1 MKKIRVLSAA
11 GLAIL
16 FSLNASMA
24 QVIVGNDEDEHG
36 CKGSAG
42 YMWSAL
48 KKECIQPFTLPTK
61 ITDAKN
67 SSFAIYVLFLADESR
82 AEVFGIEFKPSL
94 IMAKNKN
101 GRYISENGR
110 YELYRNDKKE
120 WVLAPVNDIVGG
132 DQDEYGCKGSAGYT
146 WSVVK
151 NECIRAFELPV
162 KLDDVSHP
170 GFAGYIL
177 FSADESRAEVFGR
190 LFKPSLVL
198 NKSGKNYVSDDGKYV
213 LSRGNDNKWTLTS
226 TEVLYKQ

>member
-1 MKKIRVLSAA
+1 MLPAA
-11 GLAIL
+11 GLAVL
-16 FSLNASMA
+16 LSMNMSMA
-24 QVIVGNDEDEHG
+24 QTIVGNDKDEHG

-42 YMWSAL
+42 YTWSSL
-48 KKECIQPFTLPTK
+48 KKECIQAFALPTK

-67 SSFAIYVLFLADESR
+67 PSFAIYVLFSADESR
-82 AEVFGIEFKPSL
+82 AEVFGVEFKPSM

-101 GRYISENGR
+101 GKYISENGQ
-110 YELYRNDKKE
+110 YQLSRNDKKE
-120 WVLAPVNDIVGG
+120 WELVFVGNIVGA
-132 DQDEYGCKGSAGYT
+132 DEDEYGCKGSAGYT

-162 KLDDVSHP
+162 RLDDISHP

-177 FSADESRAEVFGR
+177 FSADESRAEIFGR

-198 NKSGKNYVSDDGKYV
+198 DKSGKNYVSADGKYV